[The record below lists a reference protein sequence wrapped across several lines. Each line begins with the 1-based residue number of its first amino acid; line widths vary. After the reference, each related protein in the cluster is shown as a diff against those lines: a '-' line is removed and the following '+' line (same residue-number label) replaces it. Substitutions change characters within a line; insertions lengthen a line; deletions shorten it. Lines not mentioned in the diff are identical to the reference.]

1 MHRAADESY
10 LDILSAPLAIR
21 TRSLSATGS
30 SKWRPVFRCAI
41 RVANSWK
48 AAQAR
53 RVV

>member
-10 LDILSAPLAIR
+10 LDILSAPLAI
-21 TRSLSATGS
+21 LSATGS